1 MAMAMATKA
10 FEMIDIPDRAKK
22 PRDIG
27 LTMVLD
33 KGLGYNAASDLME
46 CAGEYIDVIKLG
58 WGTPRIYPEEAVK
71 KKIQLY
77 RANEIIVSNGGTLF
91 EIAYLK
97 RKVDEFFEYANGGTL
112 FEIAYLKRKVDEFF
126 EYAGRIGING
136 IEISDGSIEIGMDER
151 ADMIGRAKSM
161 GFEVFSEVG
170 KKNPSED
177 AEFTVEERIH
187 EAKNDLKAGAD
198 KVIMEA
204 RESGKG
210 IGIFDSAGGIRED
223 MAEKLVKGIG
233 IEDILFEAPIKSQQV
248 YLILKFGIDVSLG
261 NIQPDDVI
269 PLETLRRGLRGDTLG
284 RV

>member
-1 MAMAMATKA
+1 MAMEMETETATETATKA

-22 PRDIG
+22 PRDSG

-58 WGTPRIYPEEAVK
+58 WGTPRICPEEAVK
-71 KKIQLY
+71 KKIRLY
-77 RANEIIVSNGGTLF
+77 REHGIIVSNGGTLF

-97 RKVDEFFEYANGGTL
+97 QKVDEFFGYA
-112 FEIAYLKRKVDEFF
+112 R
-126 EYAGRIGING
+126 RIGING

-151 ADMIGRAKSM
+151 TEMIEKAKRI

-187 EAKNDLKAGAD
+187 EAKNDLKAGAT

-210 IGIFDSAGGIRED
+210 IGIFDGVGGIRED
-223 MAEKLVKGIG
+223 MAERLVKGIG

-248 YLILKFGIDVSLG
+248 YLILEFGIDVSLG
-261 NIQPDDVI
+261 NISPADVI

>member
-1 MAMAMATKA
+1 MEMETETATKA

-22 PRDIG
+22 PRAAG

-58 WGTPRIYPEEAVK
+58 WGTPRIYPEDAVK

-91 EIAYLK
+91 EIAYLQQ
-97 RKVDEFFEYANGGTL
+97 
-112 FEIAYLKRKVDEFF
+112 KVDEFF

-136 IEISDGSIEIGMDER
+136 IEISDGSIEIGIDER
-151 ADMIGRAKSM
+151 AETIRRAKSM

-177 AEFTVEERIH
+177 AEFTVEERIY
-187 EAKNDLKAGAD
+187 EAKNDLKAGAT

-210 IGIFDSAGGIRED
+210 IGIFDGVGGIRED

-248 YLILKFGIDVSLG
+248 YLILNFGIDVSLG
-261 NIQPDDVI
+261 NIQPDDAI